1 MPIIADSPGRC
12 RQQQRNLCIP
22 VSQANRAPPP
32 TSAYIPISETY
43 FPDLKT
49 CLFLAKRKTPCAKL
63 PPPTPNLPVKF
74 GLRER
79 FENPSRVGTASPDC
93 NLSGLQGSRT
103 PSLTG
108 RFLWLVLLLGRLRR
122 PISRRGCQIAGRQL
136 TARARE
142 LRAFPRPRI
151 PGEAAVSA
159 LLSGGRQKT
168 LPLCSCKSLGEL
180 QPIVT
185 GSSIIMAGGAARR
198 GAEGHGHGFLPRTQ
212 LSPDPAGGAGAGDLP
227 LKTAT
232 RCHPVGHWSACPPA
246 SLLTAPVRTPV
257 HRLRAREGD

>member
-1 MPIIADSPGRC
+1 MLNS
-12 RQQQRNLCIP
+12 
-22 VSQANRAPPP
+22 
-32 TSAYIPISETY
+32 
-43 FPDLKT
+43 
-49 CLFLAKRKTPCAKL
+49 L
-63 PPPTPNLPVKF
+63 PLPLNLPVKF

-93 NLSGLQGSRT
+93 NLSGLQDSRT

-185 GSSIIMAGGAARR
+185 GSLIKDARYWRGAARR

-212 LSPDPAGGAGAGDLP
+212 LSPDPARGAGAGDLP

-246 SLLTAPVRTPV
+246 SLLAAPVRTPV
-257 HRLRAREGD
+257 HRLRARGGEIRINK